1 LLYDKRVKLIL
12 LATLSLSALTAC
24 TTTSKPVEKS
34 TETPTVS
41 TPSDLVALK
50 DIDPTIVQDI
60 RYATIHNF
68 IGRPIKG
75 YSSPH
80 CLLTRD
86 AAVALSKVQSELKAK
101 SLSLKVYDCYRP
113 QRAVDDFV
121 AWAKDLSDVKMKKEF
136 YPKVDK
142 SKLFKDG
149 YIAEK
154 SGHSRGSTV
163 DLTIVPLPPPS
174 EAVYKEGQK
183 LKPCTFVQGSRF
195 ADGSVDMGTGYD
207 CFDPLAHTE
216 NPSISAT
223 QKWNRHLLKSTME
236 KYGFKNLDEEWWH
249 FTLKNEPFPDRYN
262 VSLLTYRG
270 PNLILLPCLLKSAT
284 ISTNGR

>member
-1 LLYDKRVKLIL
+1 MKPTLFLTLL
-12 LATLSLSALTAC
+12 LSAFSSCATPTA
-24 TTTSKPVEKS
+24 PVEKKA
-34 TETPTVS
+34 EATVS
-41 TPSDLVALK
+41 STSSDLVPLK
-50 DIDPTIVQDI
+50 EIDPTILQEI
-60 RYATIHNF
+60 RYASSHNF

-75 YSSPH
+75 YSAPH

-86 AAVALSKVQSELKAK
+86 AALALSKVQSDLKSK

-121 AWAKDLSDVKMKKEF
+121 AWAKNLSDVKMKREF

-142 SKLFKDG
+142 SNLFKDG

-216 NPSISAT
+216 NTSISAT

-236 KYGFKNLDEEWWH
+236 KFGFK
-249 FTLKNEPFPDRYN
+249 
-262 VSLLTYRG
+262 
-270 PNLILLPCLLKSAT
+270 I
-284 ISTNGR
+284 

>member
-1 LLYDKRVKLIL
+1 MKLIL
-12 LATLSLSALTAC
+12 LATLSLSVLNAC
-24 TTTSKPVEKS
+24 ATTSNSVEKKA
-34 TETPTVS
+34 ETPTVS
-41 TPSDLVALK
+41 TTSDLVALK
-50 DIDPTIVQDI
+50 DIDPTIIQEI
-60 RYATIHNF
+60 RYATPHNF
-68 IGRPIKG
+68 VGRPIKG
-75 YSSPH
+75 YSAPH
-80 CLLTRD
+80 CLLTRE
-86 AAVALSKVQSELKAK
+86 AALALSKVQSELKSK
-101 SLSLKVYDCYRP
+101 SLTLKVYDCYRP

-121 AWAKDLSDVKMKKEF
+121 AWAKDLSDVKMKREF
-136 YPKVDK
+136 YPKVNK
-142 SKLFKDG
+142 SELFKDG

-163 DLTIVPLPPPS
+163 DLTIVPFPPPS
-174 EAVYKEGQK
+174 EANYKEGQK

-249 FTLKNEPFPDRYN
+249 FTLKNEPFPDRYFD
-262 VSLLTYRG
+262 
-270 PNLILLPCLLKSAT
+270 IE
-284 ISTNGR
+284 IQ

>member
-1 LLYDKRVKLIL
+1 VKLIL
-12 LATLSLSALTAC
+12 LLSLFLSVFSACA
-24 TTTSKPVEKS
+24 TSPTPSEKKVEAPTPS
-34 TETPTVS
+34 TS
-41 TPSDLVALK
+41 SDLVALK
-50 DIDPTIVQDI
+50 DVDPTIIQEI

-68 IGRPIKG
+68 IGRPIHG
-75 YSSPH
+75 YFAPN

-86 AAVALSKVQSELKAK
+86 AATALSKVQSELKSKA
-101 SLSLKVYDCYRP
+101 LSLKVYDCYRP

-121 AWAKDLSDVKMKKEF
+121 AWAKDLSDVKMKREF
-136 YPKVDK
+136 FPKVNK
-142 SKLFKDG
+142 SDLFKDG

-163 DLTIVPLPPPS
+163 DVTIVPLPPPS
-174 EAVYKEGQK
+174 EAVFKEGLK

-236 KYGFKNLDEEWWH
+236 KFGFKNLDEEWWH
-249 FTLKNEPFPDRYN
+249 FTLKNEPFPDRYFDIEIK
-262 VSLLTYRG
+262 LA
-270 PNLILLPCLLKSAT
+270 P
-284 ISTNGR
+284 